1 MVASDEKEKISFLD
15 LLMITIG
22 CGLYALGFVKVNM
35 ANSLAEGG
43 VTGITLIVRYWL
55 HIDPAYT
62 TLALNIPLI
71 LIGWRYLGKRA
82 LIYTIYGTAILSAWI
97 WVWQRLDFQ
106 LNIHHDMFIAGILA
120 GLIGG
125 LGSGIVYRFNGTTG
139 GSDVVARIFEK
150 ERGVAMGKSLL
161 AVDTLVLVASLSYI
175 DTRKMMYTLLAS
187 YVFSRVVNF
196 TLEGAYAAR
205 GMIIISQFNEA
216 IAQDIMKE
224 MDRGVTYL
232 DIEGGYSREAGRA
245 IYCVVSPGEIIT
257 VKRIIA
263 RYDKRAFISIMDV
276 AEVTGEGF
284 TYRVTKKRLFR

>member
-1 MVASDEKEKISFLD
+1 
-15 LLMITIG
+15 
-22 CGLYALGFVKVNM
+22 
-35 ANSLAEGG
+35 
-43 VTGITLIVRYWL
+43 
-55 HIDPAYT
+55 
-62 TLALNIPLI
+62 
-71 LIGWRYLGKRA
+71 
-82 LIYTIYGTAILSAWI
+82 
-97 WVWQRLDFQ
+97 
-106 LNIHHDMFIAGILA
+106 
-120 GLIGG
+120 
-125 LGSGIVYRFNGTTG
+125 
-139 GSDVVARIFEK
+139 
-150 ERGVAMGKSLL
+150 
-161 AVDTLVLVASLSYI
+161 
-175 DTRKMMYTLLAS
+175 MMYTLLAS

>member
-82 LIYTIYGTAILSAWI
+82 LIYTIYGTGILSAWI

-150 ERGVAMGKSLL
+150 ERGVAMGSE
-161 AVDTLVLVASLSYI
+161 
-175 DTRKMMYTLLAS
+175 
-187 YVFSRVVNF
+187 F
-196 TLEGAYAAR
+196 G
-205 GMIIISQFNEA
+205 
-216 IAQDIMKE
+216 
-224 MDRGVTYL
+224 
-232 DIEGGYSREAGRA
+232 
-245 IYCVVSPGEIIT
+245 C
-257 VKRIIA
+257 
-263 RYDKRAFISIMDV
+263 
-276 AEVTGEGF
+276 
-284 TYRVTKKRLFR
+284 